1 MTALGD
7 KVTTPQVADRV
18 PLGSNPFPPSQAFLL
33 MSVTNTKIVPSHIGC
48 W

>member
-18 PLGSNPFPPSQAFLL
+18 PLVRILSLPSQAFLL
-33 MSVTNTKIVPSHIGC
+33 VSLTNTKIVPSHIGC